1 MMYFIASIVLYLL
14 VSRMLT
20 QDEAGDQSMI
30 APRSP
35 EEFGQQE
42 PSYRRY

>member
-1 MMYFIASIVLYLL
+1 MLYLVASIVLYLL
-14 VSRMLT
+14 VSLMLPR
-20 QDEAGDQSMI
+20 DEGGDMPGI

-35 EEFGQQE
+35 EDLGQKE